1 MLRSL
6 DAVLRLIEELTME
19 EEVFDQWTVARGQTK
34 SNC

>member
-19 EEVFDQWTVARGQTK
+19 EEVFGHGQRCK
-34 SNC
+34 KW

>member
-19 EEVFDQWTVARGQTK
+19 EEVFGHGHQVQVQE
-34 SNC
+34 

>member
-1 MLRSL
+1 M
-6 DAVLRLIEELTME
+6 ELTSQIKPMAE